1 MDSLDAHQHTDTEV
15 REHGG
20 EGHGRS
26 APVAPAPA
34 LIPERR
40 PGASGR
46 DPHFPARRG
55 LRRPVRRQR
64 DAGTISEAPDR
75 FAVGRRDRRYRHLL
89 AGADAAAAFAALLV
103 AVAVVGD
110 DVLRP
115 TILLAVPLVIAV
127 SKVMNLYDRDEL
139 VLRKSTLDEAP
150 ALFQLA
156 TLYTLVAVLLGPAL
170 VQGAG
175 LGRDQ
180 ILGLW
185 ASFFVALLVG
195 RTAAREVARRTA
207 PPERCLVVGERDAIE
222 PVGRKLG
229 EGHGV
234 KAELVGHVP
243 LEGAGDHPR
252 SMHEVADAIQR
263 HDVHRVIL
271 APRITD
277 TDSMLDVIR
286 LVKSLGVKVSLL
298 PRVFEVVGSSVEFD
312 DLNGVTV
319 LGVRRFGLTRSSEL
333 IKRVVDLVGATLGL
347 LAVAP
352 VLGAIALA
360 IRLESPGPVFFRQV
374 RVGRDGERFP
384 IFKFR
389 TMVDGAD
396 ALKAQLAAR
405 NEADGLFKISDDPR
419 ITKVGRLLR
428 KTSLD
433 ELPQLINVLLGEMS
447 LVGPRPLV
455 VDEDSKVQGW
465 HRRRLHLTPGMTGP
479 WQILGSSRIP
489 LHEMVKID
497 YLYVANWSFW
507 NDVKILLRT
516 VPYMLSRRGM

>member
-1 MDSLDAHQHTDTEV
+1 MDAHHQRDREV
-15 REHGG
+15 G
-20 EGHGRS
+20 EGLSDGHGRLS
-26 APVAPAPA
+26 VLPNGGTGS
-34 LIPERR
+34 ERR
-40 PGASGR
+40 TGAPG
-46 DPHFPARRG
+46 HEVRRG
-55 LRRPVRRQR
+55 LSRRTVRGPTSRQR
-64 DAGTISEAPDR
+64 DAATISDAPSR
-75 FAVGRRDRRYRHLL
+75 LVVGTRDRRFRHLL
-89 AGADAAAAFAALLV
+89 ALGDAGAAFAALLL

-110 DVLRP
+110 DALRP
-115 TILLAVPLVIAV
+115 AMLLAVPLVIVA
-127 SKVMNLYDRDEL
+127 SKVMGLYDRDEL

-180 ILGLW
+180 VLGLW
-185 ASFFVALLVG
+185 ISFFASLLLG
-195 RTAAREVARRTA
+195 RTAARGAARRSA
-207 PPERCLVVGERDAIE
+207 PAERCLVVGERDAEEAIA
-222 PVGRKLG
+222 RKLA
-229 EGHGV
+229 EGHGL
-234 KAELVGHVP
+234 KGELVGHVP
-243 LEGAGDHPR
+243 LEGSADHTQT
-252 SMHEVADAIQR
+252 MHEVADAIQR

-319 LGVRRFGLTRSSEL
+319 LGVRRFGLSRSSQL
-333 IKRVVDLVGATLGL
+333 LKRIIDVVGATIGL
-347 LAVAP
+347 LAVGPIMA
-352 VLGAIALA
+352 VIALA
-360 IRLESPGPVFFRQV
+360 IRRESPGPVFFRQV
-374 RVGRDGERFP
+374 RVGRNGERFR
-384 IFKFR
+384 IYKFR

-396 ALKAQLAAR
+396 ALKATLAAR
-405 NEADGLFKISDDPR
+405 NEADGLFKIADDPR
-419 ITKVGRLLR
+419 ITRVGGLLR

-433 ELPQLINVLLGEMS
+433 ELPQLLNVLRGEMS

-455 VDEDSKVQGW
+455 VDEDQKVQGW

-489 LHEMVKID
+489 LHDMVKID